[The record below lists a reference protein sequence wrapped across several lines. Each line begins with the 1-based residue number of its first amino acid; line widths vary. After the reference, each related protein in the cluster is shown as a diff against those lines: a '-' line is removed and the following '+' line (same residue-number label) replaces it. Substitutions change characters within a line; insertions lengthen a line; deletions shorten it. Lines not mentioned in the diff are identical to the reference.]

1 MLNAH
6 IASQI
11 YDKFAFTPTLGQKK
25 IIESFNNSTKEQ
37 KEEFVNA
44 LEQALNFNPKKK

>member
-1 MLNAH
+1 MH
-6 IASQI
+6 
-11 YDKFAFTPTLGQKK
+11 KK
-25 IIESFNNSTKEQ
+25 KKENKNNEKKVIESFNNSTKDQ

>member
-1 MLNAH
+1 MH
-6 IASQI
+6 
-11 YDKFAFTPTLGQKK
+11 KK
-25 IIESFNNSTKEQ
+25 KNENKNNEKKVIESFNNATKEQ